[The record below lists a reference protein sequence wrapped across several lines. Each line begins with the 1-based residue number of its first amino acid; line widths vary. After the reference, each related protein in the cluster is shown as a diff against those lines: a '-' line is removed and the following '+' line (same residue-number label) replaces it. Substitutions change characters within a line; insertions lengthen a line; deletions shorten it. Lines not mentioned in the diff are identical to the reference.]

1 VIIFKGVFMSKFK
14 KVLIALVI
22 LVGLGAIAKQYNE
35 QNHMEMAIEQ
45 CGDKDSIARVDSKGF
60 ECKKT

>member
-1 VIIFKGVFMSKFK
+1 MSKFK